1 MDKIQSG
8 NLYVYQD
15 EISKK
20 LQLEIDNACGIV
32 IEGTTGDFKEE
43 ALASLL
49 QIAPVMHGEVFGLTR
64 EGLIAATEKFDIGR
78 GARAFAQSIV
88 HDEVLFIQIMERLIE
103 KGMVR
108 VYTDSSESVYFPTR
122 LYLENCHLVSK
133 LPLSVLE

>member
-20 LQLEIDNACGIV
+20 LQLEINADGMA

-43 ALASLL
+43 TLASLL
-49 QIAPVMHGEVFGLTR
+49 QIAPAMHGEIFGLTR
-64 EGLIAATEKFDIGR
+64 EGLIAATEKFDIGC

-88 HDEVLFIQIMERLIE
+88 HDEVLFTKIMERLIE

-108 VYTDSSESVYFPTR
+108 VCTDSSESVYFPTR

-133 LPLSVLE
+133 IPLSILE